1 MVNGRRNTSERERE
15 SICVRE
21 EKRERLSERVCEKE
35 REKERVQSL
44 TFVKARADGARD
56 YLQANNGI
64 GRPRNEKIVSS

>member
-35 REKERVQSL
+35 REKERV
-44 TFVKARADGARD
+44 
-56 YLQANNGI
+56 
-64 GRPRNEKIVSS
+64 